1 MPANRRQLLQGS
13 LAAPA
18 ALAAAPAAAL
28 PVHDIRAFGAVADG
42 ATLNTRVLQQAID
55 QAAREGGGVV
65 FVPPGNYLTGT
76 FQIKDNVTLYLEAG
90 ATIQASKDRK
100 DYQHACLVYAENALN
115 AAIRGRGSIDGNGPA
130 FWKRERGRW
139 TIGGWRPARLAQ
151 FVRCENLLLEDLTF
165 RNSPAWTIH
174 PVDCDRLAIR
184 GISILNGIS
193 DEDHGP
199 NTDGINPDGCTR
211 VRISDC
217 YIQSGDDS
225 IVLKITRRPGGNR
238 ACRDITV
245 TNCVLITKE
254 TALKIG
260 SETYGEF
267 RNIAFSNCAI
277 RDAGCGIGLWMRDG
291 GVIDGWTVSNI
302 SMTLTGG
309 GQPVYM
315 TSYPRSRLPE
325 AGAVPDEEK
334 PPGVV
339 RNITISNVTAE
350 ADGAV
355 FLSGMAERPLEAIT
369 LENIRITMRGGRE
382 KKLHADPPQPFPV
395 WGHRQSPYDIFCRYV
410 DDLKLRHIQLTWSAP
425 EQAQWGSAIRCRH
438 VSNLEIDGFT
448 GRQSLPAD
456 TAAIWLR
463 DTNSALIHNCRAAQ
477 GAKVFLHLDQ
487 GAADVSLMNND
498 LGAAKR
504 MVTFGAGVDPRELY
518 EAGNRPPRAREA

>member
-1 MPANRRQLLQGS
+1 MPANRRQLLQAT

-18 ALAAAPAAAL
+18 ALAAAPAPAL
-28 PVHDIRAFGAVADG
+28 PVHDIRAFGAVPDG
-42 ATLNTRVLQQAID
+42 ATLNTRTIQQAID
-55 QAAREGGGVV
+55 QAARDGGGVV

-76 FQIKDNVTLYLEAG
+76 LQIKDNVTLYLEAG

-100 DYQHACLVYAENALN
+100 DYQHACLLYAENAVN

-130 FWKRERGRW
+130 FWKRDRGRW
-139 TIGGWRPARLAQ
+139 TIGGWRPGRLAQ
-151 FVRCENLLLEDLTF
+151 FVRCENLLLEDVTF

-184 GISILNGIS
+184 GISILNGLS

-199 NTDGINPDGCTR
+199 NTDGIDPDGCTR

-225 IVLKITRRPGGNR
+225 IVLKITNRPGGNR
-238 ACRDITV
+238 TCRDITV
-245 TNCVLITKE
+245 TNCVIITKE

-291 GVIDGWTVSNI
+291 GVIDGWTLSNI

-309 GQPVYM
+309 GQPIYM
-315 TSYPRSRLPE
+315 TSYPRSRLSE
-325 AGAVPDEEK
+325 AGAVPDQER

-350 ADGAV
+350 ADGAI
-355 FLSGMAERPLEAIT
+355 FLSGMAEKPLEAIT
-369 LENIRITMRGGRE
+369 LDNIRITMRGGRE
-382 KKLHADPPQPFPV
+382 KKLHADPPYPFPL

-410 DDLKLRHIQLTWSAP
+410 DDLKLRRIQLTWGAP

-438 VSNLEIDGFT
+438 VTNLDIDGFT

-456 TAAIWLR
+456 TACIWLR
-463 DTNSALIHNCRAAQ
+463 DTTGARIHNCRAAQ

-487 GAADVSLMNND
+487 GAGNVSVTNND
-498 LGAAKR
+498 LAAAAKA
-504 MVTFGAGVDPRELY
+504 VTFGSGVDPKELY
-518 EAGNRPPRAREA
+518 ESGNRPPRT